1 MNPEDLSSRERLRR
15 AAPWILAILGGTAQF
30 LGFAGFDLY
39 PLGFVCYVPLLVA
52 LELEKDARPRRHAA
66 IGFLHGFVAYAGG
79 YYWFVDFLDTW
90 SGFPWIVCALLG
102 SIFFA
107 YQAVQITLLAVMRG
121 RMRAKGFSATAALVP
136 QPEVK
141 ATLLV

>member
-79 YYWFVDFLDTW
+79 
-90 SGFPWIVCALLG
+90 LLL
-102 SIFFA
+102 FDEVNNRQKF
-107 YQAVQITLLAVMRG
+107 LAVLG
-121 RMRAKGFSATAALVP
+121 VLAGIVLTILG
-136 QPEVK
+136 
-141 ATLLV
+141 